1 MEQDRAP
8 DVLPHHGELARSAVG
23 EPRGG
28 GQPDWPHDDEDGVGD
43 SVRTGREQLSNRSR
57 SHGAATGEPRYQAG
71 QVPRRME
78 LYHPAKDINGQF
90 ILASCLRECCMMES
104 PTTKSLQD
112 IEVTT
117 LKTWMEQE
125 EAILIDVREPLEYA
139 TEHIP
144 GARLLPLSTF

>member
-90 ILASCLRECCMMES
+90 ILASCLSSTRCRRS
-104 PTTKSLQD
+104 PVPRPASRGWCPR
-112 IEVTT
+112 I
-117 LKTWMEQE
+117 
-125 EAILIDVREPLEYA
+125 A
-139 TEHIP
+139 TGRRRP
-144 GARLLPLSTF
+144 GTCSTRKNTSVSTVPFRPAYTPTP

>member
-8 DVLPHHGELARSAVG
+8 DVLPHHGELARPAVG

-90 ILASCLRECCMMES
+90 ILASCLSCEMSICRVPLWSTYDNRPLCRFATTPPVRRASINS
-104 PTTKSLQD
+104 PNG
-112 IEVTT
+112 
-117 LKTWMEQE
+117 LKTWDG
-125 EAILIDVREPLEYA
+125 L
-139 TEHIP
+139 
-144 GARLLPLSTF
+144 RLW